1 MKVIVLGSIS
11 PYPKDYLNCP
21 GYLVINGEEKILLDA
36 GNGVSRLLKMPE
48 DLNCL
53 TIVISHFH
61 KDHYADLFALAYAS
75 FVYHNLVLLE
85 ERIKVY
91 LPNDDCLDLK
101 LLLDMKEHYFDIQ
114 TYHADSNFVIGD
126 TKISFMKTVHPIL
139 TFASKIE
146 NKNQKIVY
154 SADTGIGVKRALTN
168 FAKDVDLFICE
179 ASFIREHHKESI
191 SHLCAYESA
200 EIAALAH
207 VKQLLLTHFWPEEEK
222 RLYLEEAIP
231 IFRNTIVA
239 QEKEIIDLDI
249 PYQYQKNRDNKKKI
263 LF

>member
-75 FVYHNLVLLE
+75 FVYHNLGLLE

-126 TKISFMKTVHPIL
+126 TKLWK
-139 TFASKIE
+139 
-146 NKNQKIVY
+146 Q
-154 SADTGIGVKRALTN
+154 
-168 FAKDVDLFICE
+168 FI
-179 ASFIREHHKESI
+179 
-191 SHLCAYESA
+191 
-200 EIAALAH
+200 
-207 VKQLLLTHFWPEEEK
+207 
-222 RLYLEEAIP
+222 
-231 IFRNTIVA
+231 
-239 QEKEIIDLDI
+239 
-249 PYQYQKNRDNKKKI
+249 QY
-263 LF
+263 